1 MWGCVVSF
9 FQADGMTSDAKN
21 KMENEMNTKISV
33 GDKVQIKEGF
43 LKGEW
48 GIVRHIDE
56 FYHVAHAND
65 ANTTQVFERNEIRK
79 INTQK

>member
-1 MWGCVVSF
+1 
-9 FQADGMTSDAKN
+9 
-21 KMENEMNTKISV
+21 MNTKISV

-56 FYHVAHAND
+56 FYHVAHADD
-65 ANTTQVFERNEIRK
+65 AITTQIYDRNEIRK
-79 INTQK
+79 VSAV